1 MPIGKIK
8 GIGLCRKFTRSLLPY
23 FPVHQAIFTTE
34 RLSSSKTFVFVCFPA
49 LISGWIRTR
58 AGRRSQA
65 SSDLRSGSVERS
77 PSICSYLRSMNSIR

>member
-8 GIGLCRKFTRSLLPY
+8 GIGLCRKFTRSLLPC
-23 FPVHQAIFTTE
+23 FPVHQAIFTIG
-34 RLSSSKTFVFVCFPA
+34 RLSSKSSVFMCFPA
-49 LISGWIRTR
+49 LIWGWIRTSP
-58 AGRRSQA
+58 GRRSQA

>member
-8 GIGLCRKFTRSLLPY
+8 GIGLCREFARSLLPC
-23 FPVHQAIFTTE
+23 FPVHQAIFTIE
-34 RLSSSKTFVFVCFPA
+34 GLNVKTSVFTCFPA
-49 LISGWIRTR
+49 LIWGWIRTSP
-58 AGRRSQA
+58 GRRSQA